1 MAIYK
6 VQGPDNHVY
15 EFEGPNDASEAEQ
28 IAYADHLDQ
37 QRQAQIKEHEAKTGF
52 VQSVKSGW
60 HGALGSTEDWLGRTT
75 GSEGL
80 KQAGQA
86 NLQKSATEHEATT
99 PEDVARAQGILPTAG
114 KVFSKYVGE
123 PVGGAIGSFGAPI
136 AAGIAT
142 SFAAPEI
149 AILGG
154 LMDTASIAAATTAY
168 PMIAGQ
174 MMERQEQQSPG
185 EPANEVKANLMAVPA
200 SLLFA
205 FKKIPGVDQI
215 AQKLAPS
222 IEAQVATL
230 TPKILGGDITLEAA
244 KKELTSKTGL
254 ALKEFGLTTAHASA
268 IMGGSEELIR
278 AQAGQESMTPEEWMD
293 TVGTGALFG
302 ALHAPFRGEAGKVA
316 AGEKKLTAADT
327 HIKNEFAKM
336 RDLAA
341 QRELTKEE
349 NAKLAELDAEA
360 KKVAEKEAY
369 YKQLTQQDVL
379 PLSSSIEQAKE
390 VQTAASPQG
399 DLFAG
404 AAPTTEAPKAEV
416 VTRKMLNEIGVGPTA
431 KVHKAILGLDI
442 NDPKQNEIIQNK
454 LEAHFEKYG
463 PKEGNADKVDA
474 FMNNLKKIGGQDVT
488 KSRLDTESNRAGV
501 QGVDQQELGS
511 TRGIAKSNIG
521 AMDNDR
527 DLFGQY
533 TEGAGPQRNTL
544 EETKPIESSSTLE
557 KIKPPKIE
565 GLHNILGQIKQMMP
579 RYNELEAKVVNKAK
593 PRRDA
598 VDEYQKLGKGIDE
611 LYSWLRHYSGDSFWE
626 PRTELG
632 KLLHDLNYGEPKNNL
647 KPYSA
652 EKIAE
657 VEKYIKGLETKAEPS
672 IVETKPVE
680 PVVEEAMPLQD
691 EARKVASQLK
701 AFDPEHPKIEVL
713 KDVDVTPQDL
723 NEAKAELASLKETR
737 AAKGKTSLAEER
749 DVASADVSA
758 MGLPKSD
765 YVTPE
770 VEATVEPLVKKLAA
784 WYDKPAANRINPAA
798 GKYHE
803 MMKGPFD
810 ESDLYGAQKGAFSRM
825 HNMIADTIQKSFTD
839 PNVRRE
845 AIMHTFQEAY
855 SRAKKIPYER
865 ERAEKA
871 PGQSQE
877 VLDTQGA
884 KTYGK
889 ALEIL
894 KDVNADKLTQSEK
907 YVIDRLLAIPS
918 VREVEYSIKDRIYHD
933 GKEVSGLHTSI
944 GKGRIQI
951 AYDNAN
957 GVTTVI
963 HEGVHAATLYSMAD
977 HIKGDRRGD
986 ISELVAKTTQ
996 GQTLIDAYKAAKAAA
1011 KSPNDFGVNERTYA
1025 FKNLDEFI
1033 AEGFAN
1039 RKFQKFLANLPSLK
1053 GKEELAMRDL
1063 KPSIWSNFVNAVK
1076 QMLGMDK
1083 ISNSLFA
1090 DFVEASEPLF
1100 KGKVD
1105 RLNRNNVPKFSL
1117 QERETKFRADG
1128 TAIKYVPEHKKGFIE
1143 SVKEPFHGG
1152 APLWRSLSDKLAN
1165 KVVSKYSSVKNKLF
1179 DANIP
1184 AVSSK
1189 QDGQM
1194 RADLIALNSDLAVGT
1209 TQAALLQGKLV
1220 IEKSGMPMAQKGEVN
1235 ITDVSKGFKDLLDKA
1250 TSELGDADLAYDM
1263 VSAGWVGPRYE
1274 QLKAKNEAIEARI
1287 EKLKEAK
1294 KGNWA
1299 AKVRAAEKEKAYVE
1313 DWDASDQATYEEAK
1327 RRFGPE
1333 LDKLRDMRN
1342 KMREPLIKALV
1353 DSHRL
1358 DAETAK
1364 EWIDNIDYVP
1374 FYRVPAEEM
1383 MDKQGRPITVGSG
1396 LLNVGR
1402 NYKLKGSKRAVADPM
1417 DNFINNMEYWTQA
1430 AIKNNAAVRLA
1441 DTLVNLGAAK
1451 YAERKLTAGE
1461 SKNNYWVPIY
1471 KDGVEKQLI
1480 LADPNDMAA
1489 FSAAPILQGLVW
1501 DIARKG
1507 TSLLRHGI
1515 TMMPQFVY
1523 NQALEDP
1530 VRATLVSGNKAGF
1543 LNNLAGTWKSVWKNQ
1558 ITSQHTEGADVL
1570 NRAGLIG
1577 QKDFL
1582 NPQDIKNRY
1591 LGTDKKG
1598 FNNGLLFFERL
1609 AQGSDLGARETIY
1622 NNAMKELK
1630 AEGYDETTA
1639 RALAITRATEYM
1651 PHQQIGTS
1659 RSLAYLRA
1667 MMPFVNAPIQG
1678 LARDVAAARG
1688 RLSGVDKAQ
1697 GQKMLMWRIGKYAA
1711 FTAIYSAF
1719 NSGDPEYESQTE
1731 DQKDNYFFIGGAK
1744 IPAPQEIRPLKA
1756 LIERGTRAW
1765 ILNAPEANIE
1775 NSDVAAAVIK
1785 KSWEIISGLAVPI
1798 PAAIRPGFENVI
1810 NYDIFSKHPI
1820 VGAGKIHDAPF
1831 MQYTDSTS
1839 ELAKAVGAALN
1850 VSPLKVDHLLSGYF
1864 GYIGQTVEK
1873 FSNTLVEGRPTQN
1886 LNEWMF
1892 VGSMVQNPYGS
1903 GPKTEA
1909 YDLLDKATEVKATIK
1924 DLQAAGKID
1933 KLKDYIKENK
1943 GYVAAAPAINDLHTK
1958 ITNMRRLRT
1967 QISQS
1972 NMSDDEKQAKINLIK
1987 QNEIQALSQVHELHR
2002 KIIALNDKEL

>member
-1 MAIYK
+1 MPNYSI
-6 VQGPDNHVY
+6 QGPDGKTY
-15 EFEGPNDASEAEQ
+15 SIDGPEGASREDVIDAIQSRMAEQ
-28 IAYADHLDQ
+28 A
-37 QRQAQIKEHEAKTGF
+37 QAQKEHEAKTGF

-99 PEDVARAQGILPTAG
+99 AEDVSRAQGILPTVG
-114 KVFSKYVGE
+114 KAFSKYVGE
-123 PVGGAIGSFGAPI
+123 PIGGAIGSFGAPV

-174 MMERQEQQSPG
+174 MMERQEQQTPG
-185 EPANEVKANLMAVPA
+185 EPANMVKANLMAVPA

-222 IEAQVATL
+222 IEAQVAEL

-268 IMGGSEELIR
+268 VMGGSEELTR
-278 AQAGQESMTPEEWMD
+278 AQAGQESMTPQEWME
-293 TVGTGALFG
+293 TIGTGALFG
-302 ALHAPFRGEAGKVA
+302 GLHAPFRGEAGKVA
-316 AGEKKLTAADT
+316 AGEQKLTAADT

-360 KKVAEKEAY
+360 KRVAEKEAY

-390 VQTAASPQG
+390 VQTEASPQG

-488 KSRLDTESNRAGV
+488 KSRLDTESNREGV
-501 QGVDQQELGS
+501 QSVNQPELGG
-511 TRGIAKSNIG
+511 TRGIAESDTST
-521 AMDNDR
+521 MDNDR
-527 DLFGQY
+527 DLSGQY
-533 TEGAGPQRNTL
+533 TEGARQQRD
-544 EETKPIESSSTLE
+544 TLE
-557 KIKPPKIE
+557 KAPEVKPAI
-565 GLHNILGQIKQMMP
+565 
-579 RYNELEAKVVNKAK
+579 
-593 PRRDA
+593 
-598 VDEYQKLGKGIDE
+598 
-611 LYSWLRHYSGDSFWE
+611 
-626 PRTELG
+626 
-632 KLLHDLNYGEPKNNL
+632 EPK
-647 KPYSA
+647 A
-652 EKIAE
+652 TE
-657 VEKYIKGLETKAEPS
+657 VVKEEA
-672 IVETKPVE
+672 
-680 PVVEEAMPLQD
+680 PVVEEPMPLQD

-713 KDVDVTPQDL
+713 KDVDVTEQDL

-737 AAKGKTSLAEER
+737 AAKGVTPLAEEKE
-749 DVASADVSA
+749 VAKAAQLAKPSEEPIPNTGRTKDDIIGEIK
-758 MGLPKSD
+758 GLVGSD
-765 YVTPE
+765 
-770 VEATVEPLVKKLAA
+770 AL
-784 WYDKPAANRINPAA
+784 
-798 GKYHE
+798 
-803 MMKGPFD
+803 
-810 ESDLYGAQKGAFSRM
+810 
-825 HNMIADTIQKSFTD
+825 
-839 PNVRRE
+839 
-845 AIMHTFQEAY
+845 
-855 SRAKKIPYER
+855 
-865 ERAEKA
+865 KA
-871 PGQSQE
+871 
-877 VLDTQGA
+877 
-884 KTYGK
+884 
-889 ALEIL
+889 
-894 KDVNADKLTQSEK
+894 
-907 YVIDRLLAIPS
+907 IDRGDLKVISSAEIP
-918 VREVEYSIKDRIYHD
+918 
-933 GKEVSGLHTSI
+933 KEANVP
-944 GKGRIQI
+944 
-951 AYDNAN
+951 ANAPAFY
-957 GVTTVI
+957 
-963 HEGVHAATLYSMAD
+963 HEGVAHLIHDRLKEGEALPNLHHETGVHYGLENMVGSKVYQDILKRFENLNGKDQRVTDAHAHVDKNYPELKPGSKEYMEEVVARIGETAPNHPLWKRILTAVKTFLMKKGFTKADTLNVDQLHALVNRSLRESLAGKLEATE
-977 HIKGDRRGD
+977 K
-986 ISELVAKTTQ
+986 AKTQ
-996 GQTLIDAYKAAKAAA
+996 FA
-1011 KSPNDFGVNERTYA
+1011 RT
-1025 FKNLDEFI
+1025 E
-1033 AEGFAN
+1033 
-1039 RKFQKFLANLPSLK
+1039 
-1053 GKEELAMRDL
+1053 
-1063 KPSIWSNFVNAVK
+1063 
-1076 QMLGMDK
+1076 
-1083 ISNSLFA
+1083 
-1090 DFVEASEPLF
+1090 
-1100 KGKVD
+1100 
-1105 RLNRNNVPKFSL
+1105 VP
-1117 QERETKFRADG
+1117 KFRADG

-1189 QDGQM
+1189 IDGQM

-1287 EKLKEAK
+1287 EKLKEGK

-1333 LDKLRDMRN
+1333 LDNLRDMRN

-1383 MDKQGRPITVGSG
+1383 MDKQGRPITIGSG

-1501 DIARKG
+1501 NIARKG

-1543 LNNLAGTWKSVWKNQ
+1543 VSNLTGTVKSVWKNQ
-1558 ITSQHTEGADVL
+1558 FTSEHTEGADVL

-1577 QKDFL
+1577 QKDFMTSE
-1582 NPQDIKNRY
+1582 DIKNRY
-1591 LGTDKKG
+1591 SGTDKEGYKK
-1598 FNNGLLFFERL
+1598 GLLFFERL

-1719 NSGDPEYESQTE
+1719 NSGNPEYESQTE
-1731 DQKDNYFFIGGAK
+1731 DQKDNYFFIGGTR

-1765 ILNAPEANIE
+1765 VLNAKEADIE
-1775 NSDVAAAVIK
+1775 NSDIAAAVIK

-1798 PAAIRPGFENVI
+1798 PAAVRPGLENVI
-1810 NYDIFSKHPI
+1810 NYDFFSKHPI
-1820 VGAGKIHDAPF
+1820 VGAGKIHDEPF
-1831 MQYTDSTS
+1831 MQYTDTTS

-1864 GYIGQTVEK
+1864 GYMGQTVEK
-1873 FSNTLVEGRPTQN
+1873 FSNALVEGRPTQN
-1886 LNEWMF
+1886 VNDWMF

-1909 YDLLDKATEVKATIK
+1909 YELLDKATQVKATIK
-1924 DLQAAGKID
+1924 DLKAAGKID
-1933 KLKDYIKENK
+1933 ELKDYMKKNK
-1943 GYVAAAPAINDLHTK
+1943 GYVQGATAINDLHTK
-1958 ITNMRRLRT
+1958 ITNIRRLQT
-1967 QISQS
+1967 QITQS
-1972 NMSDDEKQAKINLIK
+1972 NMPAEEKRARIDKLK
-1987 QNEIQALSQVHELHR
+1987 QNELMALSHVHDIHR
-2002 KIIALNDKEL
+2002 KIIEINDR